1 VLLKN
6 YEKIRRKDFSFS
18 APLIPSVMVYG
29 EIYFDFDQ
37 SRFSYNNSRI
47 RISLC
52 LLVMLV
58 FLLKSNIYISTIKS
72 VTKLLV

>member
-1 VLLKN
+1 MLLKN

-18 APLIPSVMVYG
+18 APLIPSVMVYE

-37 SRFSYNNSRI
+37 SRFSYNNSTI

-58 FLLKSNIYISTIKS
+58 FLLKSNIYISTIKN